1 MIGHKSCI
9 LLTLRMTLFQV
20 ILEMCFLNKTCF
32 TIVTWKRFLSSVGH
46 NVCRKV
52 TLSIEIFS
60 ANVTWKWF
68 SSCMGQNMIL
78 HISEHMHYSRAKWAA
93 IFSRSKSNGIFFMI
107 FLDFFG
113 SIWFTSC
120 IRTDFGP
127 ICIYHLN
134 EQFMKSWKT
143 RLTYVIT
150 NLKCLIKN
158 IYLCQEYHWIGCK
171 NFLWVLTLLFWVNLL
186 PQISHWKAFSPVWTT
201 ICLLACWRVPIIFGQ
216 RGHPYW

>member
-1 MIGHKSCI
+1 MRPYLYHKVKMLDYELWPTIRNFYVWQKCSSYNFKIARGHLFFRGFWNKNISSMTGHKSCI
-9 LLTLRMTLFQV
+9 PLTIRMTFLQV

-32 TIVTWKRFLSSVGH
+32 TIFTWKWLFSSMSH

-127 ICIYHLN
+127 ICVYHLN

-143 RLTYVIT
+143 
-150 NLKCLIKN
+150 
-158 IYLCQEYHWIGCK
+158 
-171 NFLWVLTLLFWVNLL
+171 
-186 PQISHWKAFSPVWTT
+186 
-201 ICLLACWRVPIIFGQ
+201 
-216 RGHPYW
+216 